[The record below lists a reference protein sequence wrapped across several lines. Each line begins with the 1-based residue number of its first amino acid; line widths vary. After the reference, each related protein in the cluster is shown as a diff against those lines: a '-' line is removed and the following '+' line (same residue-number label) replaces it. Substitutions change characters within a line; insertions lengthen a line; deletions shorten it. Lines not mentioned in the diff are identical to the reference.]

1 MSNSKAVSDYR
12 RRAKNYAI
20 EAFKSKCGICEYNKC
35 PQELEFHHLNP
46 DEKDFNMSS
55 KGITRSWDKV
65 SQELKKCVCLCA
77 NCHREV
83 HANITK
89 IPKNIILFDDDY
101 SIWVSQFS
109 KKMSSC
115 PVCSSEMPVR
125 QKYCSDKCSKK
136 VREKANYP
144 SDEELLKLVKNHG
157 YSYTGRM
164 FNVNGNSIKKR
175 LKTRSLLT

>member
-1 MSNSKAVSDYR
+1 MSNPKAVSDYR
-12 RRAKNYAI
+12 KRAKQYAI
-20 EAFKSKCGICEYNKC
+20 KAFKSKCGICGYNKSS
-35 PQELEFHHLNP
+35 QALEFHHLNP
-46 DEKDFNMSS
+46 DEKDFAMSS
-55 KGITRSWDKV
+55 KGITRSWNKV
-65 SQELKKCVCLCA
+65 SLELKKCICLCA

-83 HANITK
+83 HADITK
-89 IPKNIILFDDDY
+89 IPENVIRFDEDY
-101 SIWVSQFS
+101 SIWISDFS

-115 PVCSSEMPVR
+115 PVCSSEMPAR

-175 LKTRSLLT
+175 LKTRNLLT